1 MNCAGILRFTRLENA
16 ILSWFVDRNE
26 DPAEVSH
33 LRVAR
38 LKSRDHTGV
47 GLFVHLDYPNQVHPV
62 VKAVFDSYPLPG
74 PEISGSAL
82 PNDAGSVLFVT
93 DGIPDVL
100 EIFTYGDPFPEEL
113 VDFELS
119 EPPSPS

>member
-1 MNCAGILRFTRLENA
+1 MNCADTLHFTRLEQE
-16 ILSWFVDRNE
+16 ILTWFINQCE
-26 DPAEVSH
+26 DPAVVSQ
-33 LRVAR
+33 LRIAR
-38 LKSRDHTGV
+38 LKSRDHTGA
-47 GLFVHLDYPNQVHPV
+47 GLFVHLDYPNKVHPV
-62 VKAVFDSYPLPG
+62 VEAAFDSYPLPG

-82 PNDAGSVLFVT
+82 PSGAGSVLFVT